1 MIIILPCCWCPG
13 KYVISDGYIVK
24 GTGLAPLPA
33 HLPGVAGDAVS
44 AGPGAGMLIKILFLL
59 GSSVKPDKNLS
70 LGVSF

>member
-13 KYVISDGYIVK
+13 KYVISSGYNVK

-44 AGPGAGMLIKILFLL
+44 AGPGAGM
-59 GSSVKPDKNLS
+59 
-70 LGVSF
+70 